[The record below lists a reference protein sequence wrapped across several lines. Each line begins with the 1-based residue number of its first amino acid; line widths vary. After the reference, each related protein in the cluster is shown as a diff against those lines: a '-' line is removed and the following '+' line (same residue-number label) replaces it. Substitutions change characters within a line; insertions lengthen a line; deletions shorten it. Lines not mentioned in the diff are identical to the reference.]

1 MLNKYWFWLVLG
13 IFAAL
18 NLMDYATVPGGDPFR
33 DGKIRYL
40 FLLSAPLSYV
50 YFKKWLGY
58 APAMFVCLAI
68 VSFAVHNFMLY
79 ATWPLLLILVVMAV
93 AVAGV
98 KLGEETFAK
107 ILLWSGGLQTGFALV
122 QLCFGFH
129 FFYQPTDEWAMHIP
143 VGLYGNETVLGP
155 FLLACLCP
163 ALWDRRWV
171 LSGVMVVAL
180 VASLSSMTIGSLGVV
195 LFLYAWKRLGGGIA
209 AAVAAAGAFALGLLY
224 VLDPTHPMLDWDGR
238 GVIWK
243 YGWKAFQE
251 RPLFG
256 HGVGAWAGELLGK
269 YAPMY
274 ATELRTMPKQLH
286 CDVLDFLVE
295 YGLVGASLFVYPV
308 LSFLRN
314 FRPTWKHAACVAIL
328 VNGLANFPLC
338 LPPIAVVFVTCWTL
352 LTRDDTM
359 GECEMRAGMRSF

>member
-1 MLNKYWFWLVLG
+1 MPKWIRALPYQRMMLLVGL
-13 IFAAL
+13 FAAL
-18 NLMDYATVPGGDPFR
+18 NLMDYASVPGGDPFR

-40 FLLSAPLSYV
+40 FLLAGPLSYV

-58 APAMFVCLAI
+58 GPAMFACLAI
-68 VSFAVHNFMLY
+68 VSFTLHNFLIY
-79 ATWPLLLILVVMAV
+79 ATWPLLLILGVMAGAT
-93 AVAGV
+93 AVV
-98 KLGEETFAK
+98 KMGEEAFVR
-107 ILLWSGGLQTGFALV
+107 ILLWSGGLQAGFALL

-129 FFYQPTDEWAMHIP
+129 FFFQPTEAQHMHIP
-143 VGLYGNETVLGP
+143 VGLYGHETVLGP

-163 ALWDRRWV
+163 ALWGRRWV
-171 LSGVMVVAL
+171 LSGAMVVAL
-180 VASLSSMTIGSLGVV
+180 VASLSSMTIGGLGVV
-195 LFLYAWKRLGGGIA
+195 LFLYAWHRLGGGLA
-209 AAVAAAGAFALGLLY
+209 AAAAAAGAVTLGLLY
-224 VLDPTHPMLDWDGR
+224 VLDPSHPMLDWDGR

-286 CDVLDFLVE
+286 CDLLDFLVE
-295 YGLVGASLFVYPV
+295 YGLVGASLFIYPV

-314 FRPTWKHAACVAIL
+314 FQPTWKHAACVAIL

-338 LPPIAVVFVTCWTL
+338 LPSIAVVFVACWAFSNQGG
-352 LTRDDTM
+352 TM
-359 GECEMRAGMRSF
+359 ESYMR